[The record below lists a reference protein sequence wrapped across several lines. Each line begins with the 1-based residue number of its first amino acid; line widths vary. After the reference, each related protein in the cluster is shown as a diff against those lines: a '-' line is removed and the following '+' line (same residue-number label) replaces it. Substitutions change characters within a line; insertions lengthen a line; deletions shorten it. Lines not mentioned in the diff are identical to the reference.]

1 MQLQVRIGSP
11 GGVPERLN
19 GAVSKTVVG
28 GDFHPGFESLLLRH
42 LEITLFSIPV
52 VSQIWFSASASLLF
66 LLKSKY
72 HTGRLYSF
80 GIIRKL

>member
-42 LEITLFSIPV
+42 LEIT
-52 VSQIWFSASASLLF
+52 
-66 LLKSKY
+66 
-72 HTGRLYSF
+72 
-80 GIIRKL
+80 